1 MVKTL
6 LMSASL
12 SVVMLFVPIGAFSP
26 DPLHGF
32 SMPSSAL
39 AAQTNE
45 KRRESRSILAMMM
58 TTTIAMTAMTIV
70 TTTTMTMIDIRP

>member
-39 AAQTNE
+39 AAQTKKKKAGIE
-45 KRRESRSILAMMM
+45 
-58 TTTIAMTAMTIV
+58 V
-70 TTTTMTMIDIRP
+70 DFGDDDDDDDCDDGDDDCDDDDDDDD